1 MNEKW
6 YAETDLLIVGSG
18 AGALTA
24 AIIACDKGLDVL
36 VLEKSPFC
44 GGSLAMSGGVVWV
57 PNNPLMKKAGIDD
70 SLDDA
75 WAYLSR
81 CVANRVPESKQK
93 TYLKYAPQMMAYLQQ
108 TTDVKFYTLPEYPD
122 YYPDVPGGK
131 PGGRSCEAIPYDGLL
146 LGDALS
152 KLRLPHPQ
160 ELVFGHLMLTAPEAR
175 RAAAGD
181 GDSVMQVIDV
191 FSHYAFNFKA
201 RLKGLRDSRLT
212 LGNALMARLFNSV
225 LDRGIPVWL
234 NSPVTELVMEQGE
247 VMGARAEFDGQVR
260 SIRARKGVLLA
271 AGGFER
277 NRAMRAQY
285 QRHPVSEEW
294 TTAHAYNT
302 GDAIRMGQAAGGA
315 LDLMD
320 EAWWMPTC
328 AVPGEQQAWML
339 LLEKSLPGSMLV
351 DSAGHRFVNEAAP
364 YIDIVNAMYKRQG
377 PRVSAIPAFL
387 IFDSRFRRKYLAGP
401 ILPGKF
407 QPDFMLPARLR
418 KDFLYKEDTLSDL
431 AGELGIDADR
441 LEQTTIL
448 FNEFAATGKD
458 LDFQRG
464 ENVYDR
470 YYGDPRV
477 KPNPSLAKISKP
489 PFYAIKVLP
498 GDLGTKG
505 GLVTDRFGRVT
516 RVDGSVIPGLYA
528 AGNSSASVMGRSYPG
543 AGSTIGP
550 AMTFGYLA
558 ALHAAGQMEEGS

>member
-44 GGSLAMSGGVVWV
+44 GGSSAMSGGVVWV